1 MRSVYLLGSPRVRL
15 AVLSVAAALA
25 LALGWAWAF
34 EIPLDR
40 ALVLA
45 PALVVGV
52 GLLAAV
58 GVLLL
63 RAALESI
70 RASGHPRLVLAAIAA
85 FVVAGTILAILGIE
99 LPRE

>member
-1 MRSVYLLGSPRVRL
+1 MHSLGSLRLRL
-15 AVLSVAAALA
+15 ALASALVAAA

-34 EIPLDR
+34 EIPLER

-52 GLLAAV
+52 GLLAMV
-58 GVLLL
+58 GVLLA

-70 RASGHPRLVLAAIAA
+70 RASGHPRLVLAAIAGIVGLG
-85 FVVAGTILAILGIE
+85 VVLTILGIE

>member
-1 MRSVYLLGSPRVRL
+1 MCLLGSARVRL
-15 AVLSVAAALA
+15 AALSVVAALA
-25 LALGWAWAF
+25 LAFGWAWAF
-34 EIPLDR
+34 EIPLER

-70 RASGHPRLVLAAIAA
+70 RASGHPRLVLAAIAGL
-85 FVVAGTILAILGIE
+85 VVLGVVLAILGIE